1 MTFFLKDENE
11 DLEDQEQEVIP
22 IKEEALEN
30 ALLNLRRFYKWSIKD
45 GNEAHRQI
53 AALQEE
59 LTNAANVQAKVAVIS
74 DHLTLASQ
82 SFTGIEGL
90 SSQCLKIT
98 EKVSLL
104 PSLLVSEGG

>member
-1 MTFFLKDENE
+1 M
-11 DLEDQEQEVIP
+11 IP

-98 EKVSLL
+98 EKSHSTLRAKL
-104 PSLLVSEGG
+104 RLHFE

>member
-1 MTFFLKDENE
+1 M
-11 DLEDQEQEVIP
+11 IP

-90 SSQCLKIT
+90 YTVFENHRK
-98 EKVSLL
+98 SLIQHCEQSYVYIL
-104 PSLLVSEGG
+104 SRQK